1 MSRDGREPERL
12 FTRRLLA
19 YNLLLIIGGAV
30 LIATGVVWLGV
41 LMMVVAPLGSLP
53 LLLEQRRRNT

>member
-1 MSRDGREPERL
+1 MGREPARL
-12 FTRRLLA
+12 FTRKLLA
-19 YNLLLIIGGAV
+19 YNLILIIGGVV

-41 LMMVVAPLGSLP
+41 LMIVVAPLGSLP